1 MADELNATQ
10 GSLLGFLHDGPR
22 TGWDLLQDVQSGLAR
37 FWNIT
42 PSHVYREL
50 KTLEERRLVK
60 AGAPRAR
67 DRRPFTIT
75 TAGRRAFRAWLAQP
89 PGPEQIRFPL
99 LVKLWFGQHLD
110 PATLVSF
117 VEDSGREH
125 AERLRLYTSAT
136 TPDPHTQAVIAFGIA
151 YERAVVQ
158 WLAAMAERFTAT
170 EASGDRLPSPARGQ
184 DRSPDGR

>member
-1 MADELNATQ
+1 MADDLNATQ

-22 TGWDLLQDVQSGLAR
+22 TGWDLLQDVQGGLAR

-60 AGAPRAR
+60 AGATGAR

-75 TAGRRAFRAWLAQP
+75 ATGRRAFRAWLAQP

-110 PATLVSF
+110 PATLAAF
-117 VEDSGREH
+117 VEESGREH
-125 AERLRLYTSAT
+125 AERLHLYSSITA
-136 TPDPHTQAVIAFGIA
+136 PDPHTEAVIAFGIA

-158 WLAAMAERFTAT
+158 WLADMADRFTAPD
-170 EASGDRLPSPARGQ
+170 APGDGPARRQARPSG
-184 DRSPDGR
+184 GH